1 MSGDKVIQ
9 TRCTSALLA
18 RIEKYKNNE
27 ELSTD
32 SAAVR
37 KLVTFALDII
47 DSSADAPA
55 VSNRELMEEM
65 FSIMHENAAMICQS
79 HTHVY
84 DRSRVTSEISESA
97 KISRIGA
104 KEFGRDRA
112 ETFLSGGKT
121 V

>member
-1 MSGDKVIQ
+1 MSGDKMMRA
-9 TRCTSALLA
+9 RCESALVT
-18 RIEKYKNNE
+18 RIEGYREKESLK
-27 ELSTD
+27 SD

-37 KLVTFALDII
+37 KLLVFALDII
-47 DSSADAPA
+47 DHSAEAPA

-84 DRSRVTSEISESA
+84 DPGRITKEINESA
-97 KISRIGA
+97 KTSRSGA

-112 ETFLSGGKT
+112 GSFLLGEK
-121 V
+121 